1 MKYEKD
7 FFMKINCHA
16 NEWRETL
23 RLEGSKNKWRI
34 FYNKMD
40 NNKYIYFEKLFQNRN
55 NRKILAMTLQVVLLI
70 NSNTFLQ
77 HYSKTQQWNIKK
89 PSIYFCILFLL
100 FQLSYKYFFFYLL
113 SHLTKQIWRCIHW
126 HTLFV
131 IFNKLNL

>member
-23 RLEGSKNKWRI
+23 RLEGSKRNGEYFTIRWI
-34 FYNKMD
+34 ITSI
-40 NNKYIYFEKLFQNRN
+40 YISKNCSKIVIIEKFW
-55 NRKILAMTLQVVLLI
+55 QVVLLI
-70 NSNTFLQ
+70 NSNTFL

-89 PSIYFCILFLL
+89 PSIYFYILFLL

>member
-55 NRKILAMTLQVVLLI
+55 NWKILAMTLQVVLLI

-89 PSIYFCILFLL
+89 PSVYFYILWFNYLINIFFSIYYRI
-100 FQLSYKYFFFYLL
+100 
-113 SHLTKQIWRCIHW
+113 
-126 HTLFV
+126 
-131 IFNKLNL
+131 

>member
-23 RLEGSKNKWRI
+23 RLEGSKRNGEYFTIRWI
-34 FYNKMD
+34 ITSI
-40 NNKYIYFEKLFQNRN
+40 YISKNCSKIVIIEKFW
-55 NRKILAMTLQVVLLI
+55 QVVLLI
-70 NSNTFLQ
+70 NSNTFL

-89 PSIYFCILFLL
+89 PSVYFYILWFNYLINIFFSIY
-100 FQLSYKYFFFYLL
+100 Y
-113 SHLTKQIWRCIHW
+113 LTKQIWRCIHW